1 MTLLKKVH
9 FIENLVQ
16 FIENLVHFIVTLVHF
31 IGISSALY
39 SSLYCVLLH
48 FIGFTVNFTD
58 TLWRFRRHRKVKFLE
73 PCFFGHTEK
82 FKGLLSFP
90 SSSHRYALNSKHEK
104 YFFSEGIFFMFSQN
118 LVTGGGKNCF
128 HNL

>member
-1 MTLLKKVH
+1 MYFTQTSTHYREFGTIYRELGTLYSNPCALYR
-9 FIENLVQ
+9 
-16 FIENLVHFIVTLVHF
+16 
-31 IGISSALY
+31 ISIALY
-39 SSLYCVLLH
+39 STLYWVLLH
-48 FIGFTVNFTD
+48 FIGFTVHFTD
-58 TLWRFRRHRKVKFLE
+58 TLWRFRRHRKVTFLE
-73 PCFFGHTEK
+73 PCFFGHTKK

-104 YFFSEGIFFMFSQN
+104 YFFSEGIFFLFSQK